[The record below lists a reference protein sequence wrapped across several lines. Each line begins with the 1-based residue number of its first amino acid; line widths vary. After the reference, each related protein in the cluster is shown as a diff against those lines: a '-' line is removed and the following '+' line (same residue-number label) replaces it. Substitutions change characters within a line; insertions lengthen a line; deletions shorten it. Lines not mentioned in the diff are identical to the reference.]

1 MNGHGAPGAPIWCDN
16 PVVSFS
22 QAVEA
27 IVSGDETGL
36 DAVLRDHPGLV
47 RERAPYAH
55 QATLLHYLGA
65 NGVEVQRSPK
75 NAPAIARI
83 LLEAGAEADA
93 VASIYGERDTTLCM
107 TVTSVHPYRAGVQA
121 SLVDVL
127 IDYGAKVDGV
137 DDDGSP
143 LGSALLFAYTE
154 AAERLVLRG
163 ARVDNLIYAAG
174 LGRTDVVRQMLASG
188 TGTDRIVRRTDG
200 LAGRFSFPVARDAD
214 AREVALIVAAMH
226 GRLLAVRALLDHGID
241 GNATPFCRQSALHY
255 AASMGRSSVVEELLA
270 RGADASLVD
279 TQMHQ
284 TPAEWAREAGHT
296 GLADRLDRA

>member
-1 MNGHGAPGAPIWCDN
+1 VIRAGA
-16 PVVSFS
+16 FS
-22 QAVEA
+22 RAVEA

-36 DAVLRDHPGLV
+36 AALLRDHPGLV
-47 RERAPYAH
+47 RERAAYVH
-55 QATLLHYLGA
+55 RATLLHYVGA

-75 NAPAIARI
+75 NAPAIARM

-93 VASIYGERDTTLCM
+93 LASIYGERDTTLCM
-107 TVTSVHPYRAGVQA
+107 TVTSVHPYLAGVQA

-143 LGSALLFAYTE
+143 LGCALLFGYTE

-174 LGRTDVVRQMLASG
+174 VGRTDVVRQMMGSG

-214 AREVALIVAAMH
+214 AREMALIVAAMH
-226 GRLLAVRALLDHGID
+226 GRLPAVRALLEHGID
-241 GNATPFCRQSALHY
+241 VNATPYCRQSALHY
-255 AASMGRSSVVEELLA
+255 AAGLGRSSVVEELLA
-270 RGADASLVD
+270 RGADASMVD
-279 TQMHQ
+279 TQMNK

-296 GLADRLDRA
+296 DIANRLSRE